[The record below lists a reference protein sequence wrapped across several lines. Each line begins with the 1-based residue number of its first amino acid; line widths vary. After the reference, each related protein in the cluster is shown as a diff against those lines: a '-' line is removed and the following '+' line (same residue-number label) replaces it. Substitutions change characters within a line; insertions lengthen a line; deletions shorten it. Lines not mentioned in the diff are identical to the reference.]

1 MLSNS
6 NVFILLILIKH
17 SALFETTSAN
27 LVALNARVDAHAA
40 TAAIDDTKSNTV
52 ETVTTPLSHVDHHPF
67 IGDSTKRG
75 GGGGT
80 QPATIAHSRPLAD
93 NEIKAT
99 ATTTKGPLV
108 AGSSK
113 QAASST
119 TTTTDREDNG
129 AATADDENVD
139 GDDDLMISIHRAQTI
154 AIPTQSTID
163 REIKLTEQIP
173 SSQRQQQQ
181 SRQRQTQQSTDNLK
195 SAQNVSSKLEIV
207 SSTLANAVAKKTNHN
222 FQTKPTTPPPSISNQ
237 HSNHDLNLGETLSQN
252 HSAYVENSWL
262 SSKSANNNGNSN
274 NQVIEDNGS
283 IKKSVD
289 YVNGRNDDDD
299 NNDDVVNPDIQLQ
312 PQSDAPS
319 QPHSATMD
327 SSSSSSSTTDPQL
340 DLMKPRSDAVYFIV
354 AVIGGA
360 KIWARTLART
370 LHEMGPPFSGDPLGS
385 PLRPIYVD
393 LPTNGR

>member
-27 LVALNARVDAHAA
+27 LVAVNARVD
-40 TAAIDDTKSNTV
+40 INDTKSNTV
-52 ETVTTPLSHVDHHPF
+52 EMVTTPLSHVDHHF
-67 IGDSTKRG
+67 IGDSIRRG
-75 GGGGT
+75 T
-80 QPATIAHSRPLAD
+80 LTATTEHNRPLTG
-93 NEIKAT
+93 EIKAT
-99 ATTTKGPLV
+99 TITATTTTTKGPLV

-113 QAASST
+113 QAPFRS
-119 TTTTDREDNG
+119 TTDREDNG
-129 AATADDENVD
+129 AAASATTADDDDDDDND
-139 GDDDLMISIHRAQTI
+139 NDDDLVSIHSTKTI

-163 REIKLTEQIP
+163 HAIKSSEEIP
-173 SSQRQQQQ
+173 SNQQKQ
-181 SRQRQTQQSTDNLK
+181 QQSTDNLK

-207 SSTLANAVAKKTNHN
+207 SSTLTNVIAKKTNHN
-222 FQTKPTTPPPSISNQ
+222 LQTKPQPSPPPPPPPSISNK
-237 HSNHDLNLGETLSQN
+237 HSNHELNLEKKSSQN
-252 HSAYVENSWL
+252 HSAHVENSWL
-262 SSKSANNNGNSN
+262 VSKSANNNGNSN
-274 NQVIEDNGS
+274 NQVIEDNDN

-299 NNDDVVNPDIQLQ
+299 SNDYVNPDIQLL

-319 QPHSATMD
+319 I
-327 SSSSSSSTTDPQL
+327 SSSTTMDRATDPQL
-340 DLMKPRSDAVYFIV
+340 DLMKPRPDAVYFIV

>member
-17 SALFETTSAN
+17 STLFETTSAN
-27 LVALNARVDAHAA
+27 LVAVNARVDIH
-40 TAAIDDTKSNTV
+40 DTKPNTV
-52 ETVTTPLSHVDHHPF
+52 ETVTTPLSHVDHHF
-67 IGDSTKRG
+67 IGDSTRG
-75 GGGGT
+75 GT
-80 QPATIAHSRPLAD
+80 ITATIAHIRPLAG
-93 NEIKAT
+93 EIT

-113 QAASST
+113 QPNTA
-119 TTTTDREDNG
+119 DREDNG

-139 GDDDLMISIHRAQTI
+139 GDDDDNDSMISIHSTKTI

-163 REIKLTEQIP
+163 HAIKLTEEIP
-173 SSQRQQQQ
+173 SNQQQRQPQQQQ
-181 SRQRQTQQSTDNLK
+181 KSTDNLK
-195 SAQNVSSKLEIV
+195 SLQNVSSELEIV
-207 SSTLANAVAKKTNHN
+207 SSTLANAIAKKTNHN
-222 FQTKPTTPPPSISNQ
+222 HEI
-237 HSNHDLNLGETLSQN
+237 NLGKKLSQN

-262 SSKSANNNGNSN
+262 VSKSANNNGNSN
-274 NQVIEDNGS
+274 NQVIEDNDN

-289 YVNGRNDDDD
+289 YVNGRNDDED
-299 NNDDVVNPDIQLQ
+299 NNDYVMNPDIQLQ

-319 QPHSATMD
+319 ISRSTTMD
-327 SSSSSSSTTDPQL
+327 STTDPQL
-340 DLMKPRSDAVYFIV
+340 ELMKPRPDAVYFIV

-360 KIWARTLART
+360 KIWGRTLART